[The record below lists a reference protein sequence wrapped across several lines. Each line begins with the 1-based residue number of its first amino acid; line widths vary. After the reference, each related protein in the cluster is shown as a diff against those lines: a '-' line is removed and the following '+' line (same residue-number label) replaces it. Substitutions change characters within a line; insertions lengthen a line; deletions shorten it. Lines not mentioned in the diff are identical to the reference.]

1 MHKNDDF
8 DFFFKEILKRKIIS
22 AKMENLAAKAP
33 VAIFTHNSCLLSY
46 FSKVKFYLLG
56 YLMF

>member
-46 FSKVKFYLLG
+46 FSL
-56 YLMF
+56 